1 MYRRLTIDNVVVDL
15 PQSGL
20 TYSLVYEVD
29 DEGFVSGAYSK
40 RSIELPS
47 TGTNDALFD
56 DWYAAGSDNTTT
68 AAILKPFVFEDGG
81 VQILSGQ
88 AELQSA
94 ILMSDRYRYKARN
107 YKVDLYGTNA
117 DWTIRMKDLRIRDLD
132 FTPAVLDTSTVLT
145 GWNATYD
152 SGDYF
157 GFTLI
162 KWKEWN
168 TAGEVGIDEFTPFLF
183 IRSIL
188 DKAFDTI
195 GYTLVS
201 SFFDSDIF
209 KRLIFPLPM
218 PARYPEEF
226 SQDYIN
232 VELAEPGTTTEN
244 FNPSPPVFITPYVF
258 PNYAQP
264 NLATPYNVT
273 SGFYTCP
280 FTGYYQVQ
288 LSVNIVSTG
297 THLSF
302 FQAVI
307 NGNPTNLIPGSD
319 LIYGGIFGA
328 YSGSASGSQISDV
341 VFLQAGDTISLALVN
356 TEVPVGQNVT
366 TWSFNL
372 NIIGEA
378 EYAFGSIL
386 DFKYLTKNWKV
397 LDLIKGLQHMFNLRF
412 EANPQNATLIIEP
425 ADPYLYRQDN
435 APSTV
440 PQTLEDGFYQVPK
453 FDSTQTLDL
462 EVDAE
467 LINVNDID
475 ENTIFSYITDSP
487 SEEAAET
494 DEPLG
499 IFSAQYALPQ
509 NRYNEKTTT
518 IENPFFA
525 KTVHTNDRSIQG
537 VTAITSLQIP
547 LIYPQD
553 YQLDPTATESDSD
566 IEPRVLYFVGF
577 RGLSKDS
584 TFNCTFTPGFDLAP
598 PLSFMVN
605 YNNSADFSIGFG
617 REFIEGQQVPG
628 LFEAFWLQEYARKRI
643 GKRLEAYM
651 FWDLLT
657 INSLSFRNKI
667 MIDGLEWVL
676 QKIDGYSAQS
686 DSSTK
691 TILLLEQG
699 PTDLDLSNITYS
711 NILGIINPV

>member
-1 MYRRLTIDNVVVDL
+1 MYRRLTIDGTVVDL

-40 RSIELPS
+40 RSIDLPS
-47 TGTNDALFD
+47 TGVNDALFE
-56 DWYAAGSDNTTT
+56 DWYAAGTNNELT
-68 AAILKPFVFEDGG
+68 APTLKPFVFEDGG

-94 ILMSDRYRYKARN
+94 VLMSDRYRYKARN

-117 DWTIRMKDLRIRDLD
+117 DWTIRMKDLKIRDLD
-132 FTPAVLDTSTVLT
+132 FTPAVLDTVTVLS

-152 SGDYF
+152 TGDYF

-183 IRSIL
+183 IRSII

-195 GYTLVS
+195 GYTLSS

-209 KRLIFPLPM
+209 KRMILPLPM
-218 PARYPEEF
+218 PERYPEEF

-232 VELAEPGTTTEN
+232 VELEEPGTST
-244 FNPSPPVFITPYVF
+244 SAVGLSYVF
-258 PNYAQP
+258 PNYQQP
-264 NLATPYNVT
+264 NLSTPYNPT
-273 SGFYTCP
+273 TGYYTCP
-280 FTGYYQVQ
+280 FTGYYQVT
-288 LSVNIVSTG
+288 LSADITSTSGTWSLVIGAVVNATPLNTVFIANQG
-297 THLSF
+297 LGF
-302 FQAVI
+302 GDFLF
-307 NGNPTNLIPGSD
+307 PT
-319 LIYGGIFGA
+319 
-328 YSGSASGSQISDV
+328 SGSQSGSLIYPV
-341 VFLQAGDTISLALVN
+341 IYLAAGDTISLTNLFGGTDPAN
-356 TEVPVGQNVT
+356 IYK
-366 TWSFNL
+366 FNM

-386 DFKYLTKNWKV
+386 QFKYLTKNWKV

-412 EANPQNATLIIEP
+412 EANPQAGTLKIEP
-425 ADPYLYRQDN
+425 ADPYLYRQDT

-440 PQTLEDGFYQVPK
+440 PQTLETGFYQVPK

-509 NRYNEKTTT
+509 DRFNEKTTT

-553 YQLDPTATESDSD
+553 YQLDPTATEIDSD
-566 IEPRVLYFVGF
+566 IQPRVLYFVGY
-577 RGLSKDS
+577 RGLQKDS
-584 TFNCTFTPGFDLAP
+584 TVNYNFTSGVDLAP

-605 YNNSADFSIGFG
+605 YNNAADFQIGFG

-657 INSLSFRNKI
+657 INSLSFQNKLL
-667 MIDGLEWVL
+667 IDGLEWVL

-691 TILLLEQG
+691 TILLMEQG
-699 PTDLDLSNITYS
+699 PTDVDLSNTTYS
-711 NILGIINPV
+711 NILGIINPIE

>member
-47 TGTNDALFD
+47 TGVNDALFD
-56 DWYAAGSDNTTT
+56 DWYAAGSDNTGS
-68 AAILKPFVFEDGG
+68 APLLKPFVFEDGG

-132 FTPAVLDTSTVLT
+132 FTAAVLDTSTVLT

-168 TAGEVGIDEFTPFLF
+168 IAGEVGIEEFTPFLF

-195 GYTLVS
+195 GYNFTSQFL
-201 SFFDSDIF
+201 DTDIF
-209 KRLIFPLPM
+209 KRMILPLPM
-218 PARYPEEF
+218 SERYPEEF
-226 SQDYIN
+226 SEDYTN
-232 VELAEPGTTTEN
+232 VQLREAIADPNGN
-244 FNPSPPVFITPYVF
+244 YFPVIFS
-258 PNYAQP
+258 NYQQP
-264 NLATPYNVT
+264 NLSTPYDPMTGYYNV
-273 SGFYTCP
+273 P
-280 FTGYYQVQ
+280 FTGYYQ
-288 LSVNIVSTG
+288 
-297 THLSF
+297 F
-302 FQAVI
+302 
-307 NGNPTNLIPGSD
+307 
-319 LIYGGIFGA
+319 
-328 YSGSASGSQISDV
+328 QISIEI
-341 VFLQAGDTISLALVN
+341 ISS
-356 TEVPVGQNVT
+356 VG
-366 TWSFNL
+366 TWGMDGGVMKNGSFGVYIGGTYFNIGFGSSGNYSFNIISQVVYL
-372 NIIGEA
+372 TAGEFVGFELSAASTDPSTVFNINFNIIGEA

-386 DFKYLTKNWKV
+386 QFRYLTKNWKV

-412 EANPQNATLIIEP
+412 EANVQAGTLTIEP

-435 APSTV
+435 APTTV
-440 PQTLEDGFYQVPK
+440 IQTLEQGFYAVPT
-453 FDSTQTLDL
+453 FDSTNTLDL
-462 EVDAE
+462 DIPAE
-467 LINVNDID
+467 LISANDID

-487 SEEAAET
+487 SEEAVEK

-509 NRYNEKTTT
+509 DRFNEKTETK
-518 IENPFFA
+518 ENPFFA
-525 KTVHTNDRSIQG
+525 KTVHTNDNSIQG
-537 VTAITSLQIP
+537 ASAVTSLQIP

-553 YQLDPTATESDSD
+553 YFLDPTATELDAN

-605 YNNSADFSIGFG
+605 YNNAADFSIGFG

-651 FWDLLT
+651 FWDLLAM
-657 INSLSFRNKI
+657 NSLSFRNKI
-667 MIDGLEWVL
+667 KIDGLEWVL

>member
-1 MYRRLTIDNVVVDL
+1 MYRRLTIDGTIVDL

-20 TYSLVYEVD
+20 TYSLLYEVD

-47 TGTNDALFD
+47 TGTNDSLFD
-56 DWYAAGSDNTTT
+56 DWYAAGSNNELT

-94 ILMSDRYRYKARN
+94 ILMSDRYRFKARN

-132 FTPAVLDTSTVLT
+132 FTPAVLDTATVIQ
-145 GWNATYD
+145 GWSAMYD
-152 SGDYF
+152 MGDYF

-195 GYTLVS
+195 GYNLVS
-201 SFFDSDIF
+201 SFLDSDIF
-209 KRLIFPLPM
+209 KRMILPLPM
-218 PARYPEEF
+218 SERYPEEF

-232 VELAEPGTTTEN
+232 VELAEPGTNVSSTN
-244 FNPSPPVFITPYVF
+244 ITYVF

-264 NLATPYNVT
+264 NLATPYNPT
-273 SGFYTCP
+273 TGYYTVP
-280 FTGYYQVQ
+280 FTGYYQIQ
-288 LSVNIVSTG
+288 LSATVTSTIGTWAAFFAATINNNTLPVLTSILNLSPGTPGTGNASGNIISEVLYLNAG
-297 THLSF
+297 
-302 FQAVI
+302 
-307 NGNPTNLIPGSD
+307 D
-319 LIYGGIFGA
+319 LISMVHIIA
-328 YSGSASGSQISDV
+328 PSDPS
-341 VFLQAGDTISLALVN
+341 TIYTIN
-356 TEVPVGQNVT
+356 
-366 TWSFNL
+366 F

-386 DFKYLTKNWKV
+386 QFRYLTKNWKV

-412 EANPQNATLIIEP
+412 EANVQAGTLKIEP

-435 APSTV
+435 APTTV
-440 PQTLEDGFYQVPK
+440 PQTLETAFYQVPK
-453 FDSTQTLDL
+453 FDSTNKLDL
-462 EVDAE
+462 EIPAE
-467 LINVNDID
+467 LINVNDVD

-487 SEEAAET
+487 SEKAVET

-499 IFSAQYALPQ
+499 IFSSNYALPQ
-509 NRYNEKTTT
+509 DRFNERTETKQ
-518 IENPFFA
+518 NPFFA
-525 KTVHTNDRSIQG
+525 KTVHTNDNSIQG
-537 VTAITSLQIP
+537 ATAITSLQIP

-553 YQLDPTATESDSD
+553 YFLDPTATQMDAN

-577 RGLSKDS
+577 RGLLKDS
-584 TFNCTFTPGFDLAP
+584 TVNYGFTGGVDLAP

-605 YNNSADFSIGFG
+605 YNNAADFSISFG

-628 LFEAFWLQEYARKRI
+628 LFEAFWLQQYARKRI

-657 INSLSFRNKI
+657 INSLSFQNKI
-667 MIDGLEWVL
+667 LIDGLEWVL
-676 QKIDGYSAQS
+676 LKIDGYSAQS

-699 PTDLDLSNITYS
+699 PTDVDLSNTTYS
-711 NILGIINPV
+711 NILGIINPI

>member
-1 MYRRLTIDNVVVDL
+1 MYRRLTIDGTIVDL

-47 TGTNDALFD
+47 TGVNDALFD
-56 DWYAAGSDNTTT
+56 DWYAAGTNNELT
-68 AAILKPFVFEDGG
+68 APTLKPFVFEDGG

-117 DWTIRMKDLRIRDLD
+117 DWTIRMKDLKLRDLD
-132 FTPAVLDTSTVLT
+132 FTPAVLDTATVIQ
-145 GWNATYD
+145 GWSAMYN

-183 IRSIL
+183 IRSII

-209 KRLIFPLPM
+209 KRMILPLPM
-218 PARYPEEF
+218 PERYPEEF

-232 VELAEPGTTTEN
+232 VELEEPGTNVSSTN
-244 FNPSPPVFITPYVF
+244 ITYVF
-258 PNYAQP
+258 PNYQQP
-264 NLATPYNVT
+264 NLSTPYNVST
-273 SGFYTCP
+273 GYYTCP
-280 FTGYYQVQ
+280 FTGYYQIQ
-288 LSVNIVSTG
+288 LSATVTSTTG
-297 THLSF
+297 TWGAFFAATINNNTFPELSS
-302 FQAVI
+302 I
-307 NGNPTNLIPGSD
+307 LDLNPGGPGTGNAAGNVVSDVLFLNAGD
-319 LIYGGIFGA
+319 LISMVHVFGPSDPSTIF
-328 YSGSASGSQISDV
+328 
-341 VFLQAGDTISLALVN
+341 TIN
-356 TEVPVGQNVT
+356 M
-366 TWSFNL
+366 

-386 DFKYLTKNWKV
+386 QFKYLTKNWKV

-412 EANPQNATLIIEP
+412 EANPQNATLKIEP

-435 APSTV
+435 APTTV
-440 PQTLEDGFYQVPK
+440 PQTLETGFYQVPK

-462 EVDAE
+462 EVAAE

-475 ENTIFSYITDSP
+475 EVTIFSYITDSP
-487 SEEAAET
+487 SETAAET

-499 IFSAQYALPQ
+499 IFSAQYTLPQ
-509 NRYNEKTTT
+509 DRFNEKTTT

-525 KTVHTNDRSIQG
+525 KTIHTNDRSIQG
-537 VTAITSLQIP
+537 ATAITSLQIP

-553 YQLDPTATESDSD
+553 YQLDPTATEIDSD

-577 RGLSKDS
+577 RGLQKDS
-584 TFNCTFTPGFDLAP
+584 TVNYNFTGGIDLAP

-605 YNNSADFSIGFG
+605 YNNAADFQIGFG

-628 LFEAFWLQEYARKRI
+628 LFESFWLQEYARKRI

-657 INSLSFRNKI
+657 INSLSFQNKLL
-667 MIDGLEWVL
+667 IDGLEWVL

-691 TILLLEQG
+691 TILLMEQG
-699 PTDLDLSNITYS
+699 PTDVDLSSTTYS
-711 NILGIINPV
+711 NIIGIINPIEG

>member
-47 TGTNDALFD
+47 TGTNDALFEN
-56 DWYAAGSDNTTT
+56 WYAAGSYNEAT
-68 AAILKPFVFEDGG
+68 APLLKPFVFEDGG

-94 ILMSDRYRYKARN
+94 ILMSDRYRFKARN

-117 DWTIRMKDLRIRDLD
+117 DWTIRMKDLKIRDLD
-132 FTPAVLDTSTVLT
+132 FTPAVLDTATVLS

-168 TAGEVGIDEFTPFLF
+168 IAGEVGIDEFTPFLF

-195 GYTLVS
+195 GYNFTSQFL
-201 SFFDSDIF
+201 DTDIF
-209 KRLIFPLPM
+209 KRMILPLPM
-218 PARYPEEF
+218 SDRYPEEF

-232 VELAEPGTTTEN
+232 VELAEPGTNVSSTN
-244 FNPSPPVFITPYVF
+244 ITYVF
-258 PNYAQP
+258 PNYEQP
-264 NLATPYNVT
+264 NLATPYNPT
-273 SGFYTCP
+273 TGYYTVP
-280 FTGYYQVQ
+280 FTGYYQIQ
-288 LSVNIVSTG
+288 LSASVTSTIG
-297 THLSF
+297 TWAAFFAATINNNPLPVLTSILDLSP
-302 FQAVI
+302 
-307 NGNPTNLIPGSD
+307 GTPGSGNASGNVISEVLYLNAGD
-319 LIYGGIFGA
+319 LISMVHIIA
-328 YSGSASGSQISDV
+328 PSDPS
-341 VFLQAGDTISLALVN
+341 TIYTIN
-356 TEVPVGQNVT
+356 
-366 TWSFNL
+366 F

-378 EYAFGSIL
+378 DYAFGSIL
-386 DFKYLTKNWKV
+386 QFRYLTKNWKV

-412 EANPQNATLIIEP
+412 EANVQAGTLTIEP

-435 APSTV
+435 APTTV
-440 PQTLEDGFYQVPK
+440 IQTLEQGFYSVPT
-453 FDSTQTLDL
+453 FDSTDTLDL
-462 EVDAE
+462 EIDAE
-467 LINVNDID
+467 LISANDID

-487 SEEAAET
+487 SEEAVEK

-509 NRYNEKTTT
+509 DRFNERTETK
-518 IENPFFA
+518 ENPFFA
-525 KTVHTNDRSIQG
+525 KTVHTNDNSIQG
-537 VTAITSLQIP
+537 ATAITSLQIP

-553 YQLDPTATESDSD
+553 YFLDPTATELDAN

-605 YNNSADFSIGFG
+605 YNNAADFSIGFG

-628 LFEAFWLQEYARKRI
+628 LFESFWMQEYARKRI

-651 FWDLLT
+651 FWDLLAM
-657 INSLSFRNKI
+657 NSLSFKNKLK
-667 MIDGLEWVL
+667 IDGLEWIL

-699 PTDLDLSNITYS
+699 PTDDDLANTTYS

>member
-15 PQSGL
+15 PQNGL

-47 TGTNDALFD
+47 TGVNDGLFEN
-56 DWYAAGSDNTTT
+56 WYAAGSYNEIT
-68 AAILKPFVFEDGG
+68 APILKPFVFEDGG

-94 ILMSDRYRYKARN
+94 VLMSDRYRYKARN

-117 DWTIRMKDLRIRDLD
+117 DWTIRMKNLKIRDLD
-132 FTPAVLDTSTVLT
+132 FTPAILDTATVIQ
-145 GWNATYD
+145 GWSAMYD
-152 SGDYF
+152 MGDYF

-183 IRSIL
+183 IRSII

-195 GYTLVS
+195 GYTLDS
-201 SFFDSDIF
+201 NFFDSDIF
-209 KRLIFPLPM
+209 KRMILPLPM
-218 PARYPEEF
+218 PERYPEEF

-232 VELAEPGTTTEN
+232 VELAEPGTTTG
-244 FNPSPPVFITPYVF
+244 SVGLAYVF

-264 NLATPYNVT
+264 NLATPFNPSTGY
-273 SGFYTCP
+273 YTCP
-280 FTGYYQVQ
+280 FTGYYQVT
-288 LSVNIVSTG
+288 LSADITSTSGTYNLVIGAVVNATPSNTFFIANQG
-297 THLSF
+297 LYFGSF
-302 FQAVI
+302 LF
-307 NGNPTNLIPGSD
+307 PT
-319 LIYGGIFGA
+319 
-328 YSGSASGSQISDV
+328 SGSQAGSLIYPV
-341 VFLQAGDTISLALVN
+341 VYLAAGDTISLVHNFGGTNPAN
-356 TEVPVGQNVT
+356 IYK
-366 TWSFNL
+366 FNM

-386 DFKYLTKNWKV
+386 QFKYLTKNWKV

-412 EANPQNATLIIEP
+412 EANPQDATLKIEP

-435 APSTV
+435 APTTV
-440 PQTLEDGFYQVPK
+440 PQTLVDYGFYRSPR
-453 FDSTQTLDL
+453 FDSTQALDL
-462 EVDAE
+462 EVAAE
-467 LINVNDID
+467 LINVNDVD
-475 ENTIFSYITDSP
+475 EVTIFSYITDSP

-494 DEPLG
+494 DEPFG
-499 IFSAQYALPQ
+499 IFSAQYTLPP
-509 NRYNEKTTT
+509 NRFNEKTTT

-525 KTVHTNDRSIQG
+525 KTIHTNDSSIQG
-537 VTAITSLQIP
+537 ATAITSLQIP
-547 LIYPQD
+547 LIYPQN
-553 YQLDPTATESDSD
+553 YQLDPTATEMDAN

-577 RGLSKDS
+577 RGLQKDS
-584 TFNCTFTPGFDLAP
+584 TVNYGFTGGVDLAP

-605 YNNSADFSIGFG
+605 YNNAADFSISFG
-617 REFIEGQQVPG
+617 REFIEGDQVPG
-628 LFEAFWLQEYARKRI
+628 LFESFWMQEYARKRI

-657 INSLSFRNKI
+657 INSLTFQNKLL
-667 MIDGLEWVL
+667 IDGLEWVL

-691 TILLLEQG
+691 TILLMEQG
-699 PTDLDLSNITYS
+699 PSDVDLASTTYS
-711 NILGIINPV
+711 NIIGIINPIEG

>member
-1 MYRRLTIDNVVVDL
+1 MYRRLTIDNVLVDL

-29 DEGFVSGAYSK
+29 DQGFVSGAYSK

-47 TGTNDALFD
+47 TGVNDGLFEN
-56 DWYAAGSDNTTT
+56 WYAAGTNNELT
-68 AAILKPFVFEDGG
+68 APVLKPFVFEDGG

-117 DWTIRMKDLRIRDLD
+117 DWTIRMKNLKIRDLD
-132 FTPAVLDTSTVLT
+132 FTPAVLDTATVIQ
-145 GWNATYD
+145 GWSAMYD
-152 SGDYF
+152 MGDYF

-183 IRSIL
+183 IRSII

-209 KRLIFPLPM
+209 KRMIFPLPM
-218 PARYPEEF
+218 PERYPEEF

-232 VELAEPGTTTEN
+232 VELEEPGTNVSSTN
-244 FNPSPPVFITPYVF
+244 ITYVF
-258 PNYAQP
+258 PNYQQP
-264 NLATPYNVT
+264 NLSTPYNVT
-273 SGFYTCP
+273 TGYYTCP
-280 FTGYYQVQ
+280 FTGFYQVQ
-288 LSVNIVSTG
+288 LSATVTSTIGTWAAFFAATINNNPLPVLTSILDLSPGTPGTGNASGNVVSEVLYLNAG
-297 THLSF
+297 
-302 FQAVI
+302 
-307 NGNPTNLIPGSD
+307 D
-319 LIYGGIFGA
+319 LISMVHVFGPSDPSTIF
-328 YSGSASGSQISDV
+328 
-341 VFLQAGDTISLALVN
+341 TIN
-356 TEVPVGQNVT
+356 M
-366 TWSFNL
+366 

-386 DFKYLTKNWKV
+386 QFKYLTKNWKV

-412 EANPQNATLIIEP
+412 EANPQDATLKIEP

-435 APSTV
+435 APTTV
-440 PQTLEDGFYQVPK
+440 PQTLETGFYQVPK

-462 EVDAE
+462 EVAAE

-475 ENTIFSYITDSP
+475 EVTIFSYITDSP

-494 DEPLG
+494 DEPLR
-499 IFSAQYALPQ
+499 IFSAQYTLPQ
-509 NRYNEKTTT
+509 DRFNEKTTT

-525 KTVHTNDRSIQG
+525 KTIHTNDSSIQG
-537 VTAITSLQIP
+537 ATAITSLQIP

-553 YQLDPTATESDSD
+553 YQLDPTATEMDAN

-577 RGLSKDS
+577 RGLQKDS
-584 TFNCTFTPGFDLAP
+584 TVNYNFTGGVDLAP

-605 YNNSADFSIGFG
+605 YNNAADFQIGFG

-628 LFEAFWLQEYARKRI
+628 LFESFWLQEYARKRI

-657 INSLSFRNKI
+657 INSLTFQNKLL
-667 MIDGLEWVL
+667 IDGLEWVL

-691 TILLLEQG
+691 TILLMEQG
-699 PTDLDLSNITYS
+699 PTDVDLSSTTYS
-711 NILGIINPV
+711 NIIGIINPIE

>member
-1 MYRRLTIDNVVVDL
+1 MYRRLTIDGTIVDL

-47 TGTNDALFD
+47 TGVNDALFN
-56 DWYAAGSDNTTT
+56 DWYAAGTNNELT
-68 AAILKPFVFEDGG
+68 APVLKPFVFEDGG

-117 DWTIRMKDLRIRDLD
+117 DWTIRMKNLKIRDLD
-132 FTPAVLDTSTVLT
+132 FTPAVLDTATVIQ
-145 GWNATYD
+145 GWSAMYD
-152 SGDYF
+152 MGDYF

-183 IRSIL
+183 IRSII

-209 KRLIFPLPM
+209 KRMILPLPM
-218 PARYPEEF
+218 SDRYPEEF

-232 VELAEPGTTTEN
+232 VELEEPGTNVSSTN
-244 FNPSPPVFITPYVF
+244 ITYVF

-264 NLATPYNVT
+264 NLATPYNAT
-273 SGFYTCP
+273 TGYYTCP
-280 FTGYYQVQ
+280 FTGFYQVQ
-288 LSVNIVSTG
+288 LSATVTSTIGTWAAFFAATINNNPLPVLTSILDLSPGTPGTGNASGNVVSEVLYLNAG
-297 THLSF
+297 
-302 FQAVI
+302 
-307 NGNPTNLIPGSD
+307 D
-319 LIYGGIFGA
+319 LISMVHIIA
-328 YSGSASGSQISDV
+328 PSDPS
-341 VFLQAGDTISLALVN
+341 TIYTIN
-356 TEVPVGQNVT
+356 M
-366 TWSFNL
+366 

-386 DFKYLTKNWKV
+386 QFKYLTKNWKV

-412 EANPQNATLIIEP
+412 EANPQDATLKIEP

-435 APSTV
+435 APTTV
-440 PQTLEDGFYQVPK
+440 PQTLETGFYQVPK

-462 EVDAE
+462 EVAAE

-475 ENTIFSYITDSP
+475 EVTIFSYITDSP

-499 IFSAQYALPQ
+499 IFSAQYTLPQ
-509 NRYNEKTTT
+509 DRFNEKTTT

-525 KTVHTNDRSIQG
+525 KTIHTNDSSIQG
-537 VTAITSLQIP
+537 ATAITSLQIP

-553 YQLDPTATESDSD
+553 YQLDPTATEMDAN

-577 RGLSKDS
+577 RGLQKDS
-584 TFNCTFTPGFDLAP
+584 TVNYGFTGGVDLAP

-605 YNNSADFSIGFG
+605 YNNAADFQIGFG

-628 LFEAFWLQEYARKRI
+628 LFESFWLQEYARKRI

-657 INSLSFRNKI
+657 INSLTFQNKLL
-667 MIDGLEWVL
+667 IDGLEWVL

-699 PTDLDLSNITYS
+699 PTDVDLSSTTYS
-711 NILGIINPV
+711 NIIGIINPIEG